1 MIQTTST
8 EELYMILSYS
18 RKTVN
23 QTGDGHFSPMVA
35 YHKGRDMLLI
45 LDVARYKYPFHW
57 LPRMTVW
64 DAMNKIDKETDETR
78 GKHVD
83 IEAFK
88 AQHSSLEQFT
98 NCVIQTTSTEEL
110 YMILFYSRK
119 TVNQGRD
126 MLLILDV
133 ARYKYPFHWLPP
145 MTGRDMLLI
154 LDVARYKYPFHWL
167 PRMTVWDAMN
177 KIDKETD
184 ETRGKHVDIEA
195 FKAQHSSLEQFTNCV
210 IQTTST
216 EELYMIL
223 FYSRKTVNQG
233 RDMLLI
239 LDVARYKYPFH
250 WLPPMTGRDMLL
262 ILDVARYKYP
272 FHWLPRMTVWDAMNK
287 IDKETDETRGKHVD
301 IEAFK
306 VQHSS
311 LEQFTNCVIQT
322 TSTEEL
328 YMILSY
334 SRKTVNQTGD
344 GHFSPMAAY
353 HKGGN
358 MLLILDVACYK
369 YPFHWLPRMTVWD
382 AMNKIDKE
390 TDETRGFMM
399 VRKKIS

>member
-1 MIQTTST
+1 MGNVQKKGITSGSFAELARKHVDIEAFKAQHSSLEQFTNCVIQTTST

-23 QTGDGHFSPMVA
+23 QTGDGHFSPMAA

-88 AQHSSLEQFT
+88 T
-98 NCVIQTTSTEEL
+98 
-110 YMILFYSRK
+110 
-119 TVNQGRD
+119 
-126 MLLILDV
+126 
-133 ARYKYPFHWLPP
+133 
-145 MTGRDMLLI
+145 
-154 LDVARYKYPFHWL
+154 
-167 PRMTVWDAMN
+167 
-177 KIDKETD
+177 
-184 ETRGKHVDIEA
+184 
-195 FKAQHSSLEQFTNCV
+195 
-210 IQTTST
+210 
-216 EELYMIL
+216 
-223 FYSRKTVNQG
+223 
-233 RDMLLI
+233 
-239 LDVARYKYPFH
+239 
-250 WLPPMTGRDMLL
+250 
-262 ILDVARYKYP
+262 
-272 FHWLPRMTVWDAMNK
+272 
-287 IDKETDETRGKHVD
+287 
-301 IEAFK
+301 
-306 VQHSS
+306 QHSS

-334 SRKTVNQTGD
+334 SRKTVNQGRD
-344 GHFSPMAAY
+344 
-353 HKGGN
+353 
-358 MLLILDVACYK
+358 MLLILDVARYK

-382 AMNKIDKE
+382 VMNEIDKE

>member
-1 MIQTTST
+1 MLVMFLSQCCWFEDPMIGDSEIMGNVQKKGITSGSFAELARKHVDIEAFKAQHSSLEQFTNCVIQTTST

-23 QTGDGHFSPMVA
+23 Q
-35 YHKGRDMLLI
+35 GRDMLLI

-88 AQHSSLEQFT
+88 T
-98 NCVIQTTSTEEL
+98 
-110 YMILFYSRK
+110 
-119 TVNQGRD
+119 
-126 MLLILDV
+126 
-133 ARYKYPFHWLPP
+133 
-145 MTGRDMLLI
+145 
-154 LDVARYKYPFHWL
+154 
-167 PRMTVWDAMN
+167 
-177 KIDKETD
+177 
-184 ETRGKHVDIEA
+184 
-195 FKAQHSSLEQFTNCV
+195 
-210 IQTTST
+210 
-216 EELYMIL
+216 
-223 FYSRKTVNQG
+223 
-233 RDMLLI
+233 
-239 LDVARYKYPFH
+239 
-250 WLPPMTGRDMLL
+250 
-262 ILDVARYKYP
+262 
-272 FHWLPRMTVWDAMNK
+272 
-287 IDKETDETRGKHVD
+287 
-301 IEAFK
+301 
-306 VQHSS
+306 QHSS

-344 GHFSPMAAY
+344 VHFSPMAAY
-353 HKGGN
+353 HKGRD
-358 MLLILDVACYK
+358 MLLILDVARYK

-382 AMNKIDKE
+382 VMNEIDKE

>member
-1 MIQTTST
+1 MLVMFLSQCCWFEDPMIGDSEIMGNVQKKGITFDGFVELARKHVDIEAFKAQHSSLEQFTNCVIQTIST
-8 EELYMILSYS
+8 GELYMILSYS

-23 QTGDGHFSPMVA
+23 QTGDGHFSPMAA

-110 YMILFYSRK
+110 YMILSYFRK
-119 TVNQGRD
+119 TVNQTGD
-126 MLLILDV
+126 GH
-133 ARYKYPFHWLPP
+133 FSP
-145 MTGRDMLLI
+145 MAAYHKRRDMLLI

-195 FKAQHSSLEQFTNCV
+195 FKTQHSSLEQFTNCV

-223 FYSRKTVNQG
+223 SYSRKTINQTGDGHFSPMAAYHKG
-233 RDMLLI
+233 RN
-239 LDVARYKYPFH
+239 
-250 WLPPMTGRDMLL
+250 MLL

-287 IDKETDETRGKHVD
+287 IDKETGRD
-301 IEAFK
+301 
-306 VQHSS
+306 
-311 LEQFTNCVIQT
+311 
-322 TSTEEL
+322 
-328 YMILSY
+328 
-334 SRKTVNQTGD
+334 
-344 GHFSPMAAY
+344 
-353 HKGGN
+353 
-358 MLLILDVACYK
+358 MLLILDVARYK

-382 AMNKIDKE
+382 AMNEIDKE

>member
-1 MIQTTST
+1 MLVMFLSQCCWFEDPMIGDSEIMGNVQKKGITFDGFVELARKHVDIEAFKAQHSSLEQFTNCVIQTIST
-8 EELYMILSYS
+8 GELYMILSYS

-23 QTGDGHFSPMVA
+23 QTGDGHFSPMAA

-110 YMILFYSRK
+110 YMILSYFRK
-119 TVNQGRD
+119 TVNQTGD
-126 MLLILDV
+126 GH
-133 ARYKYPFHWLPP
+133 FSP
-145 MTGRDMLLI
+145 MAAYHKRRDMLLI

-195 FKAQHSSLEQFTNCV
+195 FKTQHSSLEQFTNCV

-223 FYSRKTVNQG
+223 SYSRKTINQTGDGHFSPMAAYHKG
-233 RDMLLI
+233 RN
-239 LDVARYKYPFH
+239 
-250 WLPPMTGRDMLL
+250 MLL

-287 IDKETDETRGKHVD
+287 IDKETDETRG
-301 IEAFK
+301 
-306 VQHSS
+306 
-311 LEQFTNCVIQT
+311 
-322 TSTEEL
+322 
-328 YMILSY
+328 
-334 SRKTVNQTGD
+334 
-344 GHFSPMAAY
+344 
-353 HKGGN
+353 
-358 MLLILDVACYK
+358 
-369 YPFHWLPRMTVWD
+369 
-382 AMNKIDKE
+382 
-390 TDETRGFMM
+390 
-399 VRKKIS
+399 